1 MSLHW
6 TEEEYKEFL
15 ARRSRDKPQPEPK
28 PKSAGRIP
36 HKRTEVNGMKF
47 DSLHEAGVYQDLL
60 LRQTVGEIRCIL
72 RQVPFD
78 LPGGIVYKADF
89 VVIGNDM
96 KIEAVIDA
104 KSEYTKK
111 DRIYINKKKQVQA
124 LYGITIEEV

>member
-1 MSLHW
+1 MSLRW

-36 HKRTEVNGMKF
+36 HKRTEYDGKKF
-47 DSLHEAGVYQDLL
+47 DSEHESIVYRGLE
-60 LRQTVGEIRCIL
+60 LRRMMGGCKFIL

-104 KSEYTKK
+104 KSEYTRK
-111 DRIYINKKKQVQA
+111 DRVYINKKKQVKA
-124 LYGITIEEV
+124 LYGIDIQEV